1 MFKTTSRILKWAKKY
16 NKRMKKGFV
25 YSFLN
30 SVFISM
36 PIMLSV
42 YVFNL
47 ILENY
52 FGEGNYG
59 NKEIITVTILM
70 IIFVLG
76 RYASSYL
83 KAVNQESIGY
93 EVTADQRIQI
103 GDVLKRVALGF
114 FQENNPGELT
124 SAVTTDLSFFEN
136 YAMKMIDIVINGYIM
151 AAVMILS
158 ISFLS
163 WKLGIIAVL
172 GVLTSY
178 LFLAMLGRFSEKN
191 SIPYHK
197 AQNDLVEA
205 TMELVM
211 GLPIVRAFNK
221 DDASLKNFNE
231 AILNSKQTNIKIESQ
246 YTPFNCLHLFS
257 LKLAS
262 ILIVILAGIM
272 TIKAQIEMP
281 IMIAV
286 FIFSFIMFSSVE
298 NVNSATHVLEVL
310 DKTLDNL
317 DKMKSADFL
326 DENGKDLPLKNHNII
341 FDRVS
346 FSYDKTPIIKD
357 VSFKIPEKTITAIV
371 GPSGSGKTTICNL
384 ISRFYDVKEGSIKI
398 GDVDIRDLS
407 LSSLLSNI
415 STVFQK
421 VYLFNDTIE
430 NNIKFGK
437 PTASKEEVINA
448 AKKAQCHDFIMKLPN
463 GYKTIVGEGGGALSG
478 GEKQRIS
485 IARAMLK
492 NAPIIILDEATSSI
506 DPENEYLIQRAIS
519 NLSEGK
525 TVIIIAH
532 RIVTIEK
539 ADQIL
544 VLDDGEIVQRGKHRD
559 LIEEGGLYR
568 SFMRIRGKV
577 ENWKI

>member
-1 MFKTTSRILKWAKKY
+1 MFKTTNRILKWAKKY
-16 NKRMKKGFV
+16 NIRMKKGFV

-30 SVFISM
+30 SVFVSL

-47 ILENY
+47 ILGKY
-52 FGEGNYG
+52 FGKGNYG

-70 IIFVLG
+70 IIFVMG
-76 RYASSYL
+76 RYVTSYL

-93 EVTADQRIQI
+93 ELTADQRIQI
-103 GDVLKRVALGF
+103 GDLLKRVPLGF

-124 SAVTTDLSFFEN
+124 SSVTTDLSFFEN

-151 AAVMILS
+151 AVVMILS
-158 ISFLS
+158 ISFFS
-163 WKLGIIAVL
+163 WKLGIIAII
-172 GVLTSY
+172 GILTSY
-178 LFLAMLGRFSEKN
+178 IFLALLGRFSEKN
-191 SIPYHK
+191 SIPYHN
-197 AQNDLVEA
+197 AQNNLVEA

-211 GLPIVRAFNK
+211 GLPVVRAFNK
-221 DDASLKNFNE
+221 DDASIRNFNN
-231 AILNSKQTNIKIESQ
+231 AILSSSQINIKIESQ
-246 YTPFNCLHLFS
+246 YTPLNCLHLFS
-257 LKLAS
+257 LKLTS

-272 TIKAQIEMP
+272 TINAQMEMP
-281 IMIAV
+281 IMIAI

-310 DKTLDNL
+310 DKTLDSL
-317 DKMKSADFL
+317 DKMKRADFL
-326 DENGKDLPLKNHNII
+326 DEKGKDLYLKNHNIL

-346 FSYDKTPIIKD
+346 FSYDNIPIIKNI
-357 VSFKIPEKTITAIV
+357 SFEIPEKTITAIV

-384 ISRFYDVKEGSIKI
+384 ISRFYDVNSGCIKI
-398 GDVDIRDLS
+398 GGIDIRELT

-421 VYLFNDTIE
+421 VYLFNDSIE
-430 NNIKFGK
+430 NNIRFAK
-437 PTASKEEVINA
+437 PNATKEEIISA
-448 AKKAQCHDFIMKLPN
+448 AKKAQCHDFIMKLPK
-463 GYKTIVGEGGGALSG
+463 GYKTIVGEGGGTLSG

-492 NAPIIILDEATSSI
+492 DAPIIILDEATSSI

-532 RIVTIEK
+532 RIATIQE

-544 VLDDGEIVQRGKHRD
+544 VLNDGEIIQRGRHKE
-559 LIEEGGLYR
+559 LIEEDGLYKN
-568 SFMRIRGKV
+568 FIGIRKKT

>member
-1 MFKTTSRILKWAKKY
+1 MFKTTSRILKWTEKY

-30 SVFISM
+30 SIFIAM

-42 YVFNL
+42 YVFEL
-47 ILENY
+47 ILGDY
-52 FGEGNYG
+52 FNKSSYG
-59 NKEIITVTILM
+59 NKEIIIVAILM
-70 IIFVLG
+70 IAFVLG
-76 RYASSYL
+76 RYITSYL

-93 EVTADQRIQI
+93 EVSADKRIKI
-103 GDVLKRVALGF
+103 GDILKKVPLGF

-124 SAVTTDLSFFEN
+124 TVVTTDLSFFEN
-136 YAMKMIDIVINGYIM
+136 FAMKMIDIVINGYIM
-151 AAVMILS
+151 AIVMILS
-158 ISFLS
+158 VSFLS
-163 WKLGIIAVL
+163 WELGMIAIL
-172 GVLTSY
+172 GVLLSYICLSY
-178 LFLAMLGRFSEKN
+178 LGKFSEKN

-197 AQNDLVEA
+197 AQNKLVES
-205 TMELVM
+205 TLELVM
-211 GLPIVRAFNK
+211 GLPVVRAFNK
-221 DDASLKNFNE
+221 GNASLKNFND
-231 AILNSKQTNIKIESQ
+231 AILNSKEVNIKIEKE

-262 ILIVILAGIM
+262 MLIVIVAGIM
-272 TIKAQIEMP
+272 AVNAQIEIPVMVA
-281 IMIAV
+281 I

-317 DKMKSADFL
+317 DKMENADFL
-326 DENGKDLPLKNHNII
+326 DDKGKNMALNNYNIV
-341 FDRVS
+341 FDNVS
-346 FSYDKTPIIKD
+346 FSYDKTPIIKNI
-357 VSFKIPEKTITAIV
+357 SFEIKEKTVTAII

-384 ISRFYDVKEGSIKI
+384 LSRFYDVNGGSIKI
-398 GDVDIRDLS
+398 GGVDIRDLT

-437 PTASKEEVINA
+437 PNASKEEIVNA
-448 AKKAQCHDFIMKLPN
+448 AKKAQCHEFIMKLPK
-463 GYKTIVGEGGGALSG
+463 GYDTIIGEGGGTLSG
-478 GEKQRIS
+478 GEKQRLS

-492 NAPIIILDEATSSI
+492 DAPIIILDEATSSI
-506 DPENEYLIQRAIS
+506 DPENEHLIQRAIS

-532 RIVTIEK
+532 RIVTIEE

-544 VLDDGEIVQRGKHRD
+544 VLDDGKIVQKGKHND
-559 LIEEGGLYR
+559 LMYQGGLYKN
-568 SFMRIRGKV
+568 FMRIREKT
-577 ENWKI
+577 EDWKI

>member
-1 MFKTTSRILKWAKKY
+1 MFKTTSRILKWAEKY

-30 SVFISM
+30 SVFVAM

-47 ILENY
+47 ILGNY
-52 FGEGNYG
+52 FGKNNYG
-59 NKEIITVTILM
+59 NKEIIIVTILM
-70 IIFVLG
+70 IVFVMG
-76 RYASSYL
+76 RYITCYL

-93 EVTADQRIQI
+93 EVSADERIKI
-103 GDVLKRVALGF
+103 GDILKRVPLGF

-124 SAVTTDLSFFEN
+124 TAVTTDLSFFEN
-136 YAMKMIDIVINGYIM
+136 YSMKMIDIVINGYIM
-151 AAVMILS
+151 AVVMILS
-158 ISFLS
+158 VSFLS
-163 WKLGIIAVL
+163 WKLGAIAVL
-172 GVLTSY
+172 GVLLSY
-178 LFLAMLGRFSEKN
+178 LCLSLICKFSEKN
-191 SIPYHK
+191 SIPYLN
-197 AQNDLVEA
+197 AQNKLVES

-221 DDASLKNFNE
+221 GDVSLKNFND
-231 AILNSKQTNIKIESQ
+231 AILNSKEVNIKIEKE

-262 ILIVILAGIM
+262 MLIVIVAGIM
-272 TIKAQIEMP
+272 TVNAEIEMAT
-281 IMIAV
+281 MIAI

-310 DKTLDNL
+310 DKTLYNL
-317 DKMKSADFL
+317 DKMKNADFL
-326 DENGKDLPLKNHNII
+326 DDFGKDVALNNHNII
-341 FDRVS
+341 FDKVS

-357 VSFKIPEKTITAIV
+357 ISFEIKEKTVTAII

-384 ISRFYDVKEGSIKI
+384 ISRFYDVDKGSIKI
-398 GDVDIRDLS
+398 GDVDIRNLT

-437 PTASKEEVINA
+437 PNASKEEIINA
-448 AKKAQCHDFIMKLPN
+448 AKKAQCHEFIMKLPK
-463 GYKTIVGEGGGALSG
+463 GYDTIVGEGGGALSG

-492 NAPIIILDEATSSI
+492 DAPIIILDEATSSI

-519 NLSEGK
+519 NLSKGK

-532 RIVTIEK
+532 RIVTIEE

-544 VLDDGEIVQRGKHRD
+544 ILGEGKIIQKGKHND
-559 LIEEGGLYR
+559 LIHQNGLYR
-568 SFMRIRGKV
+568 DFMRIREKT
-577 ENWKI
+577 EDWKI